1 VAVSDPQGQVPS
13 PYSFSFSTMPATT
26 VPGGSVK
33 IADST
38 IFNISKQIAVAEV
51 TVNPGGMRELHVSSS
66 FDLGL

>member
-1 VAVSDPQGQVPS
+1 
-13 PYSFSFSTMPATT
+13 MPATT
-26 VPGGSVK
+26 LPGGSVK